1 MEFSLADEALLIEII
16 NDQKALKH
24 EVKHIKKNIDEIPV
38 CKNCFDKMIN
48 ENLEKV
54 LSTIV

>member
-1 MEFSLADEALLIEII
+1 MEFSLSDEDPPTETI

-38 CKNCFDKMIN
+38 YKNCFDKMKN
-48 ENLEKV
+48 ENGEKV

>member
-24 EVKHIKKNIDEIPV
+24 EVKHIKK
-38 CKNCFDKMIN
+38 KNR
-48 ENLEKV
+48 
-54 LSTIV
+54 

>member
-1 MEFSLADEALLIEII
+1 MEFSLADEDLLIEII

-38 CKNCFDKMIN
+38 HKNCFDKMKN
-48 ENLEKV
+48 EN
-54 LSTIV
+54 

>member
-1 MEFSLADEALLIEII
+1 MEFSLSDEDLLIEII

-38 CKNCFDKMIN
+38 YKNCFDKMKN
-48 ENLEKV
+48 ENGENV
-54 LSTIV
+54 LNTIV